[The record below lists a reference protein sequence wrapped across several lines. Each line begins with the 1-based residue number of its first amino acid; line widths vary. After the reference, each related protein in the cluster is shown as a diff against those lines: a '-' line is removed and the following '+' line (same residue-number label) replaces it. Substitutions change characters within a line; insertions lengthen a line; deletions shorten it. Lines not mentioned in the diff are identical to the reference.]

1 MTILKEGGNIFSGTT
16 DFDHKLIPDMMKQ
29 INSVDKQTGAKILP
43 IGSGA
48 TPTPGKISGDLDM
61 IVDAGTLKKHFK
73 IDPADKKANV
83 QVKVELENMFKAAGF
98 ETRKSGQI
106 VHVKTNVGDS
116 AQQIDI
122 MVVDDG
128 ETAQKFHVHDIPKNS
143 PYKGVHK
150 QMAIAAL
157 SKATTTAEHPDGF
170 KWSPY
175 KGLVDR
181 TSNELVS
188 NNLDEV
194 AKMLIGPNAKAADL
208 GSVESIVK
216 AMGADGEQFLANME
230 QNDAW
235 VSKKIAVE
243 EITTLE
249 DKQLNRIKQLS
260 GNMLNSVVMSSGAF
274 NR

>member
-1 MTILKEGGNIFSGTT
+1 M
-16 DFDHKLIPDMMKQ
+16 
-29 INSVDKQTGAKILP
+29 AK
-43 IGSGA
+43 S
-48 TPTPGKISGDLDM
+48 
-61 IVDAGTLKKHFK
+61 
-73 IDPADKKANV
+73 
-83 QVKVELENMFKAAGF
+83 
-98 ETRKSGQI
+98 
-106 VHVKTNVGDS
+106 
-116 AQQIDI
+116 
-122 MVVDDG
+122 
-128 ETAQKFHVHDIPKNS
+128 
-143 PYKGVHK
+143 
-150 QMAIAAL
+150 
-157 SKATTTAEHPDGF
+157 TTTAEHPDGF

-208 GSVESIVK
+208 GSVEGIVK

-243 EITTLE
+243 EVATLE
-249 DKQLNRIKQLS
+249 DKQLNRIKELS